1 MQQFIA
7 YIRVSTASQGQSGLG
22 LAAQKETIR
31 SHLGNVEPIACYC
44 EVESGRR
51 SDRPELAKAIAQAKR
66 SNATLVIAK
75 LDRLTRSARFLL
87 ELLDSNVE
95 LLFCDLPQANGPAG
109 RFLVGI
115 MAQTAELEAGLISE
129 RTRAALAAAK
139 ARGVRLGARPGHS
152 PLSAYLREHGNAA
165 GVQGARRA
173 ADERA
178 ASWRT
183 IFEEMVAKGL
193 SLNAMARELDGN
205 GDRTPRGGTWTAK
218 ACSRMIDRLCL
229 TPAPVAG

>member
-1 MQQFIA
+1 MSHCETVVRRSDIAPSRGAYRARFEQKESQTMQQFIA

-139 ARGVRLGARPGHS
+139 ARGVRLGNPRGAGPDRSYPRPRQWCG
-152 PLSAYLREHGNAA
+152 PGGQDQER
-165 GVQGARRA
+165 RRA
-173 ADERA
+173 GRKLA
-178 ASWRT
+178 
-183 IFEEMVAKGL
+183 VGL
-193 SLNAMARELDGN
+193 
-205 GDRTPRGGTWTAK
+205 RGHGGQG
-218 ACSRMIDRLCL
+218 
-229 TPAPVAG
+229 PGP